1 MNKFKKAAK
10 ILVVTGFVVAAI
22 RCSGDGIGLNE
33 FGDPVDSLSLN
44 VVPVSLDSTLESIQE
59 NIFNAV
65 CAVKCH
71 KMPRPKKNLN
81 LEQGQAYGNLVNVQ
95 SKELPKM
102 LRVKPGDAESSYI
115 IWKLEGRNGIRYKQM
130 PLNLPQIPEVQIE
143 AIKAWINNGAQE

>member
-130 PLNLPQIPEVQIE
+130 PLNLPPIPEVQIK
-143 AIKAWINNGAQE
+143 AIKAWINNGAEE

>member
-1 MNKFKKAAK
+1 MNKFKKSAK

-44 VVPVSLDSTLESIQE
+44 IVPVSLDSTLESIQE

>member
-1 MNKFKKAAK
+1 MNKFKKSAK
-10 ILVVTGFVVAAI
+10 ILVVTGFIVTAI

>member
-1 MNKFKKAAK
+1 
-10 ILVVTGFVVAAI
+10 
-22 RCSGDGIGLNE
+22 
-33 FGDPVDSLSLN
+33 
-44 VVPVSLDSTLESIQE
+44 
-59 NIFNAV
+59 
-65 CAVKCH
+65 
-71 KMPRPKKNLN
+71 MPRPKKNLN

>member
-1 MNKFKKAAK
+1 MNKFKKSAK

-33 FGDPVDSLSLN
+33 FGGPVDSLSLN
-44 VVPVSLDSTLESIQE
+44 IVPVSLDSTFESIQE
-59 NIFNAV
+59 NVFNAV

>member
-1 MNKFKKAAK
+1 MNKFKKSAK

-81 LEQGQAYGNLVNVQ
+81 LEQGHAYGNLVNVQ

>member
-1 MNKFKKAAK
+1 MNKFKKSAK

-81 LEQGQAYGNLVNVQ
+81 LEQGHAYANLVNVP
-95 SKELPKM
+95 SKELSKM
-102 LRVKPGDAESSYI
+102 MRVFPGDAEMSYLV
-115 IWKLEGRNGIRYKQM
+115 WKLEGRDGIRYRQM
-130 PLNLPQIPEVQIE
+130 PLNLPPIPEVQIK
-143 AIKAWINNGAQE
+143 AIKTWINNGAQE